1 MNKCKLSII
10 IPTYNTAL
18 FLKHT
23 INVIINQRLKDY
35 EIIIVDDNSK
45 DNTKEI
51 VTSFMDKYK
60 NIKYLKNNKN
70 FGAGVSRN
78 IGYEY
83 SSGEYVTFID
93 SEDWADL
100 ATYKTAVDFLDEN
113 PDCEIAIWGIKN
125 EFTNQRSSF
134 IRTDY
139 KVCNIID
146 KELALSLL
154 CNTYSLDITISSYLG
169 SKIFRNSF
177 LKMNNIYF
185 DNILF
190 EDVVFSFKSILYA
203 QKVVLLP
210 NIYTHYY
217 QRPNSTIH
225 SFTEKHICDMFKAFA
240 YIRAIINNDFLL
252 YKDNFS
258 SLVEK
263 CCKTLFK
270 IMYDNIED
278 KEQQKKMLCCFF
290 KHFLGFCSIEN
301 ILDYLDPDRTKNL
314 LLNF

>member
-23 INVIINQRLKDY
+23 INVIINQWLKDY

-45 DNTKEI
+45 DNTEEV
-51 VTSFMDKYK
+51 VTSFMNKYK
-60 NIKYLKNNKN
+60 NIKYLKNSKN

-100 ATYKTAVDFLDEN
+100 ATYETAVDFLDEN

-125 EFTNQRSSF
+125 EFTNQSSSF

-139 KVCNIID
+139 KVCNIIN

-169 SKIFRNSF
+169 SKIFRSPF
-177 LKMNNIYF
+177 LKKNNIYF
-185 DNILF
+185 DDILF

-225 SFTEKHICDMFKAFA
+225 SFTEKHICDMFKAFTN
-240 YIRAIINNDFLL
+240 IRAIIDNDFLL

-270 IMYDNIED
+270 IMYDNIEE

-290 KHFLGFCSIEN
+290 EHLLGFCSIEN
-301 ILDYLDPDRTKNL
+301 ILDYLDPDRTKKL